1 MPRVRSHDREEKIL
15 TFIRESTAEQGYPP
29 SIREICQAAGLKSTS
44 TVHSYLQRLEQAGLI
59 RRNGQKSRTIELVG
73 DRPRL
78 VRLPLV
84 GKVAAGQ
91 PILAE
96 ELREGDV
103 TLPADLVGPG
113 EHFLLRVRGDSMVG
127 RGIFDGDL
135 VIVRQQSSAERGA
148 LVVALIDGEATVKQL
163 ERDGPAWILRA
174 ANPAYADMRPRDL
187 SIIGRVVGLLRMYS
201 ATQAMRQA

>member
-1 MPRVRSHDREEKIL
+1 MPRARSHDREEKIL
-15 TFIRESTAEQGYPP
+15 TFIRDSTADQGYPP

-44 TVHSYLQRLEQAGLI
+44 TVHSYLQRLEQEGLI
-59 RRNGQKSRTIELVG
+59 RRSGQKSRTIELVG
-73 DRPRL
+73 ERPRL

-96 ELREGDV
+96 EQREGEIP
-103 TLPADLVGPG
+103 LPADLVGPG
-113 EHFLLRVRGDSMVG
+113 EHFLLRVRGDSMIG
-127 RGIFDGDL
+127 KGIFDGDL

-163 ERDGPAWILRA
+163 ERDGRDWILRP

-187 SIIGRVVGLLRMYS
+187 SIVGRVVGLLRMYS
-201 ATQAMRQA
+201 AAQSIR